1 MPLLDNLEFFVQR
14 LKFLFLCSLLSW
26 TNLFIKHTS
35 MFLVDFID
43 WWGRIEGWSIFVF
56 LILFSVVRRPLYTP
70 SVLWCAP
77 FGVFIQFA
85 LIQKKK
91 KLCTRFLRSGSWSL
105 NLGLWERSRKT
116 NLDSSKSSDKIWP
129 ENEEEEVKAS

>member
-56 LILFSVVRRPLYTP
+56 PILFSVVRRPLYTP

-85 LIQKKK
+85 LIQKQKK
-91 KLCTRFLRSGSWSL
+91 
-105 NLGLWERSRKT
+105 
-116 NLDSSKSSDKIWP
+116 
-129 ENEEEEVKAS
+129 VMH